1 MHSGPTA
8 VVTTPPSSSL
18 RVVAAAFLALFFSGF
33 ASVAAAQDFGSP
45 PSGEIPILF
54 NDHTVYAKP
63 DVLTRNR
70 VLAALVKDGHLYVPL
85 RSMFEEMGATVSAS
99 PDGKTITAVKPGV
112 NVSVTLD
119 KAEVVINGESRPL
132 DVPPMLYKSV
142 MLVPVRVLSE
152 ALGAYVQWVQSRNV
166 VVVRYIPPQP
176 VPAPTAAPT
185 AAPTPV
191 PTAAPTLA
199 PLIPTP
205 SPSVE
210 PAPRSFPG
218 YAQAAISKVNNYNEF
233 SAGDFCESYLVNV
246 AYTFDDSKF
255 AIKFDYRADQYLTSN
270 MFGDV
275 FGNRYTRFTTI
286 DGGTAFAPVFMA
298 RQSSLDVRLE
308 YKIANPRIYAG
319 VGYLHADNSYGYP
332 QLNAAGFG
340 LEKLLDLKPGI
351 NLYGSAFYYPSASG
365 SYTVTSA
372 ASVNAGRVFQQQYGI
387 VKYDLGLALVF
398 ARFPVYLFGGYAGD
412 KYFASQNAPIGQAH
426 DGPYVGIG
434 VKL

>member
-1 MHSGPTA
+1 M
-8 VVTTPPSSSL
+8 
-18 RVVAAAFLALFFSGF
+18 VAAALFALLFCGST
-33 ASVAAAQDFGSP
+33 AIATAQDFGSP
-45 PSGEIPILF
+45 PPGEIPILF

-63 DVLTRNR
+63 DILTRNR
-70 VLAALVKDGHLYVPL
+70 VLAALVKDGHIYVPL
-85 RSMFEEMGATVSAS
+85 RSMFEEMGADVSAS
-99 PDGKTITAVKPGV
+99 ADGKTITAVKTGV

-119 KAEVVINGESRPL
+119 KPEVVINGESRPL
-132 DVPPMLYKSV
+132 DVPPMLYRGIV
-142 MLVPVRVLSE
+142 LVPVRVLSE
-152 ALGAYVQWVQSRNV
+152 ALGAYVQWVQSKNV

-176 VPAPTAAPT
+176 VAPPTIAPTAPPA
-185 AAPTPV
+185 PV
-191 PTAAPTLA
+191 PTAPPTIAP
-199 PLIPTP
+199 PVPTP
-205 SPSVE
+205 SPTAV
-210 PAPRSFPG
+210 PAPRSFAG
-218 YAQAAISKVNNYNEF
+218 YAQAAVSEVKNYNEF

-255 AIKFDYRADQYLTSN
+255 AVKFDYRADQYLTSN

-275 FGNRYTRFTTI
+275 FGNRYTRFATI

-308 YKIANPRIYAG
+308 YKVANPRVYAG

-340 LEKLLDLKPGI
+340 VEKLLDLRPGI
-351 NLYGSAFYYPSASG
+351 NVYGSAFYYPSASG
-365 SYTVTSA
+365 NYTVTSA
-372 ASVNAGRVFQQQYGI
+372 ASVNAGKTFPQQYGI

-398 ARFPVYLFGGYAGD
+398 AHFPVYIYGGYSGD

-426 DGPYVGIG
+426 DGPYVGLG